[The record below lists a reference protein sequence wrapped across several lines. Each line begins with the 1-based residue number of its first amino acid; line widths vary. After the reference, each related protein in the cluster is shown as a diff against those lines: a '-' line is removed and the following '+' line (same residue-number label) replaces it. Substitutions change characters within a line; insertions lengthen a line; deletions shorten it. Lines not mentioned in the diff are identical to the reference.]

1 MEAATACR
9 PPLFSGGIQSACTSS
24 TSRTCSRP
32 SSRTLLGDFNRG
44 HNSRLVNL
52 NLQRTTSRVRNTI
65 TVGAEV
71 APMSSPF
78 TEEGETK
85 KKQGDLY
92 SAHVYDELTVENVDL
107 VLNEVRP
114 YLISDGGDVEVASV
128 DDGVV
133 SLRLQGACGSCPS
146 STTTMKMGIERV
158 LNEKFGDSLKG
169 VVQVDQQQTGATVVG
184 VDSHLEMLRPA
195 LHNYGGFVQVVEVSP
210 EKGLAV
216 IKYKGPPLASGIQA
230 AIKDAFPDIN
240 EVVVLD
246 EHQT

>member
-9 PPLFSGGIQSACTSS
+9 PPQFSGGIQSACSSS
-24 TSRTCSRP
+24 TSRTCSSP

-44 HNSRLVNL
+44 HNSRLGNL
-52 NLQRTTSRVRNTI
+52 NLQRTSSRVRNTI
-65 TVGAEV
+65 TVRAEV

-85 KKQGDLY
+85 KNLY
-92 SAHVYDELTVENVDL
+92 SAHVYDELTVKNVDL

-184 VDSHLEMLRPA
+184 VDSYLEMLRPA

-216 IKYKGPPLASGIQA
+216 IKYKGPPLLASGIQA